1 MGIRIDG
8 ASDLINATDGSLT
21 IEGQS
26 VNTTGIVTASGG
38 FKVGTAATIHS
49 TGQINSTN
57 IIVSAGSSIGIGTDS
72 PDTLLHVYKSGAHG
86 GLHANSDAPLIVE
99 NNGNC
104 VIDIASIHTGIG
116 GVYFSDTGAS
126 GKGKI
131 EYKHGDDYMT
141 FGVNGSERARIDS
154 SGNVLIATTSA
165 TSELRLFNNIL
176 SGASVCQ
183 LFVFNLEPTGDL

>member
-8 ASDLINATDGSLT
+8 TSDLINATDGSLT

-38 FKVGTAATIHS
+38 FKVGSAATIHS
-49 TGQINSTN
+49 TGQLNSTD
-57 IIVSAGSSIGIGTDS
+57 IIVSAGSSIGIGTDR
-72 PDTLLHVYKSGAHG
+72 PDTQLHVYKSGIHG
-86 GLHANSDAPLIVE
+86 GLHANSDAPLLVE

-141 FGVNGSERARIDS
+141 FQANGSERMRIE
-154 SGNVLIATTSA
+154 SGGRVNVVGICSAASGFYEGTAKLATTGKA
-165 TSELRLFNNIL
+165 IAMAMIF
-176 SGASVCQ
+176 G
-183 LFVFNLEPTGDL
+183 